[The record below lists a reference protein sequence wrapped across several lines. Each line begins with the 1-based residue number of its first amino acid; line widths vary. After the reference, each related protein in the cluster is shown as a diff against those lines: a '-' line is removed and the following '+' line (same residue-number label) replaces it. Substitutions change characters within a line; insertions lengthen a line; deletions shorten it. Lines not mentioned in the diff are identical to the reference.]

1 MKCPEKSSL
10 IDLILTNVPHKYSAA
25 SVFANDISDHCVIA
39 TVRNTKVP
47 KTKPRYEAFC
57 VASIFSWPVSI

>member
-47 KTKPRYEAFC
+47 KTEPRYEAFC
-57 VASIFSWPVSI
+57 GASIFS